1 MVVMG
6 VAYGTDEC
14 RLIWLK
20 TPTGGGSANLCFRHL
35 QCVFLLFAAGI
46 AAVEANLR
54 FARSL
59 QIETQIL
66 GGNIARTVVEI
77 ARSYQ
82 VTQIFVPHL
91 RVDFLQRLRGKNFT
105 EDIVR
110 LAQDLQVTVVAGR
123 SRRPATP

>member
-20 TPTGGGSANLCFRHL
+20 TIREEGQRTYASGISSAFSSYSRQESLRLKRIVASRGACRSKRKSS
-35 QCVFLLFAAGI
+35 AA
-46 AAVEANLR
+46 
-54 FARSL
+54 
-59 QIETQIL
+59 
-66 GGNIARTVVEI
+66 NIARTVVEI